1 MNTVMSYVNDRM
13 TENFFASSPEERR
26 ATSGIVQ
33 RWTQMVSS
41 YTFIKDWEAT
51 RIPGS
56 TRQGPWFQLS
66 PARQKEYLLD
76 KKIVLISTLSN
87 YQVLINRFQMLFMM
101 HWTYIS
107 RGSNSKSFKS
117 LVYRKSQSLA

>member
-26 ATSGIVQ
+26 GTSGIVQ
-33 RWTQMVSS
+33 HWTQMVSS
-41 YTFIKDWEAT
+41 YTFINDWEAT
-51 RIPGS
+51 CIPGS
-56 TRQGPWFQLS
+56 TGQGPWFQLS
-66 PARQKEYLLD
+66 PVRQKEYLLD

-117 LVYRKSQSLA
+117 L